1 VDRMLD
7 PSAQAGPLLSLAQ
20 ELQALESETF
30 EIRDYTDANEMM
42 LTAAPV
48 AAAGSTSTSSCSTSS
63 STTSSCSTSSTC
75 SS

>member
-1 VDRMLD
+1 VDKMLD
-7 PSAQAGPLLSLAQ
+7 PAANTAAGHLLSLAQ

-30 EIRDYTDANEMM
+30 EIRDYTDANEM
-42 LTAAPV
+42 LEV
-48 AAAGSTSTSSCSTSS
+48 AGSTSTSSCSTSS